1 MSAFESNNSQET
13 PDQKPAAT
21 NAFEDQLKAI
31 KNEAGE
37 QKYDTLEKALD
48 ALKHSQSYIPDLK
61 STLTEKEQEIA
72 RLQEELSKRS
82 AVEDVVAKLTAN
94 QDQQETT
101 PQANG
106 LDEQA
111 VLNLVQDFTQQ
122 QQVAQSASANEQS
135 VSDALFST
143 YGDKTQEVVSAKA
156 AELGMSVD
164 ELRALSQKSP
174 QAALSLFQVQGASTP
189 KYTSGSINI
198 PPNAPVE
205 DVLAPPEKSL
215 LRGASTKEQVEYMR
229 KIRDTVYKKHNVT
242 V

>member
-122 QQVAQSASANEQS
+122 QQVAQSASANEKS

-143 YGDKTQEVVSAKA
+143 YGDKTQEVVSTKA

-174 QAALSLFQVQGASTP
+174 QAALSLFQVQGSSMP
-189 KYTSGSINI
+189 KSTSGSINI

>member
-13 PDQKPAAT
+13 PDQNPAAT